1 MTTADQ
7 AATARRNVEPPSAG
21 ASLGAG
27 VVVTD
32 EAGRVLLGL
41 DRSGVWELPGGKV
54 EPGESIEEAAVRE
67 LAEETTL
74 VADAADVEVLGLLL
88 DTVTSARL
96 TRMTAAT
103 AVRGFRGVPAV
114 AEPDKI
120 ERWEWTDPDDL
131 PEALFLPSAQVL
143 RMWRPGLPIPDG
155 PFHRYALGRLSG

>member
-1 MTTADQ
+1 MTTADH
-7 AATARRNVEPPSAG
+7 AATARRNVQPPAPG

-32 EAGRVLLGL
+32 RDGRVLLGL

-74 VADAADVEVLGLLL
+74 VADACDVEVLGLLL
-88 DTVTSARL
+88 DTVTSTAL
-96 TRMTAAT
+96 TRLTAAT
-103 AVRGFRGVPAV
+103 TVRIARGEPAV
-114 AEPDKI
+114 AEPEKI

-131 PEALFLPSAQVL
+131 PGALFLPSAQVL
-143 RMWRPGLPIPDG
+143 RVWRPGIAVPDAH
-155 PFHRYALGRLSG
+155 FHRYSLGRLPG

>member
-1 MTTADQ
+1 MSTAEG
-7 AATARRNVEPPSAG
+7 AAAAQRNVQPPPAQ

-41 DRSGVWELPGGKV
+41 HRSGVWELPGGKV
-54 EPGESIEEAAVRE
+54 EPGESVEEAVRE

-74 VADAADVEVLGLLL
+74 VADAADVEVIGLVL
-88 DTVTSARL
+88 DSITSARM

-114 AEPDKI
+114 AEPDTI
-120 ERWEWTDPDDL
+120 ERWEWTDPGRL

-143 RMWRPGLPIPDG
+143 RMWRPELPLPDG
-155 PFHRYALGRLSG
+155 PFHRYTLGRLPA

>member
-1 MTTADQ
+1 MTTADD
-7 AATARRNVEPPSAG
+7 AATARRNVEPPTAG

-32 EAGRVLLGL
+32 GDGRILLGL
-41 DRSGVWELPGGKV
+41 DRSGVWELPGGTV
-54 EPGESIEEAAVRE
+54 EPGESVEEAAVRE

-74 VADAADVEVLGLLL
+74 VADASDVEVLGLLL

-103 AVRGFRGVPAV
+103 ALRAFRGEPAV
-114 AEPDKI
+114 AEPEKI

-143 RMWRPGLPIPDG
+143 RMWRPGIAVPEA
-155 PFHRYALGRLSG
+155 PFHRYSLGRLSG

>member
-1 MTTADQ
+1 MTTADH
-7 AATARRNVEPPSAG
+7 AATAARNVQPPPAR

-32 EAGRVLLGL
+32 DSGRVLLGL
-41 DRSGVWELPGGKV
+41 HRSGVWELPGGMV
-54 EPGESIEEAAVRE
+54 EPGESIEAAAVRE

-74 VADAADVEVLGLLL
+74 VADAADVEVLGLIL
-88 DTVTSARL
+88 DSVTSSRL

-103 AVRGFRGVPAV
+103 AVRSFRGVPTA

-155 PFHRYALGRLSG
+155 PFHRYALGRLTG